1 MKHICAAPSDM
12 LQTCA
17 GFTCLSFLQYRM
29 SSCQWT
35 SGFPK
40 VVCWPSWH
48 HSHCMSSAIRLERQE
63 SLNTSDLFSPFQFTL
78 CSQMC
83 TRFFWLFYDHKYI
96 LSSWFVYLRL
106 VHWNFMLIQ
115 HLFQFYFQQ
124 YTILVKSKKIIF
136 KDEFK
141 RRQSWSIFPRSWEFL
156 LHTVQECA
164 VCSSSS
170 SVPLWKRQSASVQC
184 IKCI

>member
-83 TRFFWLFYDHKYI
+83 TVTYFLFSKSSFFFFAFLWSQVYLVKLI
-96 LSSWFVYLRL
+96 CLSSACSLEFHAYSTLIPIL
-106 VHWNFMLIQ
+106 FSTVHHISKVK
-115 HLFQFYFQQ
+115 HAH
-124 YTILVKSKKIIF
+124 VKSHFQRWI
-136 KDEFK
+136 
-141 RRQSWSIFPRSWEFL
+141 
-156 LHTVQECA
+156 
-164 VCSSSS
+164 
-170 SVPLWKRQSASVQC
+170 
-184 IKCI
+184 

>member
-83 TRFFWLFYDHKYI
+83 TVTYFLFSKSSVFFCFSMITNISCQADLFIFGLFIGIHAYSTLIPI
-96 LSSWFVYLRL
+96 LFST
-106 VHWNFMLIQ
+106 VHHISKVKQAHVKN
-115 HLFQFYFQQ
+115 YFQRW
-124 YTILVKSKKIIF
+124 I
-136 KDEFK
+136 
-141 RRQSWSIFPRSWEFL
+141 
-156 LHTVQECA
+156 
-164 VCSSSS
+164 
-170 SVPLWKRQSASVQC
+170 
-184 IKCI
+184 